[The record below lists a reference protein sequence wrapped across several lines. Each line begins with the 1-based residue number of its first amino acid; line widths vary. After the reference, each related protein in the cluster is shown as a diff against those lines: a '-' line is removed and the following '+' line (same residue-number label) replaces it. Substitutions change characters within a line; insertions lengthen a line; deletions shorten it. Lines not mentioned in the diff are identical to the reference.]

1 MRPEPLILPRVLGL
15 LLEGQVLFALLI
27 GLVLVIA
34 ITLHELGH
42 AVAADLQGDPTPRLA
57 GRITLNPL
65 RHLDPIGTAA
75 LVLAG
80 FGWGK
85 PVPFSPKALRNRRI
99 GPALVGIAGPAV
111 NVILALAA
119 AIALVNL
126 QTAREWVGVF
136 LFQMLQ
142 INVLLAL
149 FNLIPIP
156 PLDGSRLL
164 TALLPPSKQQIV
176 FFLDQWG
183 FFILLALVFLVLPGV
198 LGPVVNGISAW
209 ILGLFS

>member
-1 MRPEPLILPRVLGL
+1 MLGL
-15 LLEGQVLFALLI
+15 LIEGEILFAVLI

-34 ITLHELGH
+34 ITLHEFGH
-42 AVAADLQGDPTPRLA
+42 AIAADLQGDPTPRLA
-57 GRITLNPL
+57 GRVTINPL

-85 PVPFSPKALRNRRI
+85 PVPFSPRALRNRRI

-111 NVILALAA
+111 NVILALSAA
-119 AIALVNL
+119 LAIVNVSSPP
-126 QTAREWVGVF
+126 EWVEIF
-136 LFQMLQ
+136 LVQMLRL
-142 INVLLAL
+142 NVLLAL

-164 TALLPPSKQQIV
+164 TALLPPSKQQII

-183 FFILLALVFLVLPGV
+183 FFILLALVFLVLPSV
-198 LGPVVNGISAW
+198 LGPMVSAISLW
-209 ILGLFS
+209 VLRLFS